1 MSNNN
6 NEILMLNN
14 SLNYNKN
21 IKNTSIEILTKV
33 TQLIIEYML
42 FISEK
47 MNIKNKTFYSY
58 VFEKGIETL
67 FNVFSL
73 IFYYTKNLEL
83 TYYYTQKSYYFYI
96 EFIEQM
102 SHDNV
107 TFLQLSTKDA
117 ILFVYKKT
125 IFDINNEYK
134 KSMHKLNTNEIILIK
149 NVNEIINIYK
159 FIIQTVINNID
170 YLNKKEY
177 FTNCADFIETISI
190 LLNKNKFKENNT
202 KYIELFVIFLNNKEI
217 KIELYFE
224 FIICF
229 IKNVIKNKKIDKI
242 KQNIYNLEIN
252 GIIYENDKID
262 NIFNSIQ

>member
-1 MSNNN
+1 MSNNTN
-6 NEILMLNN
+6 VNFMLNN
-14 SLNYNKN
+14 SSNYNKH
-21 IKNTSIEILTKV
+21 IKNTSLEILTKV

-47 MNIKNKTFYSY
+47 MSIKNKIFYSY
-58 VFEKGIETL
+58 VFEKGMETL

-125 IFDINNEYK
+125 IFEINNEYK
-134 KSMHKLNTNEIILIK
+134 KNMQELNTDEKIIIK
-149 NVNEIINIYK
+149 YVNEIINIYK
-159 FIIQTVINNID
+159 LIIQTIMNNIN
-170 YLNKKEY
+170 YANKKEY
-177 FTNCADFIETISI
+177 FTICSDSIETISI
-190 LLNKNKFKENNT
+190 LLNKNKFKDTNT

-217 KIELYFE
+217 EINLYFE
-224 FIICF
+224 FIVCF
-229 IKNVIKNKKIDKI
+229 IRNVIKNKKIDKI
-242 KQNIYNLEIN
+242 KQHIYNLEIN

-262 NIFNSIQ
+262 SIFSSIQ